1 MQEAVR
7 KLLKSR
13 KPQERIQGIKAI
25 ADDASENNQ
34 QILTKIAQRDPHK
47 RVRDVAV
54 DALKNLPPQARADAL
69 AEANLFLEEAN
80 NAMFDDKVKEARTY
94 ARRAFQLAPE
104 LQADDLAR
112 DVAVYIM
119 KMNADDAIEH
129 LLSDK
134 DLFAVDRAFRKKMG
148 YSYSDQNLYER
159 TINYFY
165 KPNVSLPEV
174 LVDAVLYVVVITLPF
189 LLIITL
195 TASILAASFTAMSAR
210 RLTGQASLVY
220 DYASTIGYGESAVTL
235 GFAFI
240 AVAWFG
246 ASLFLTFATQ
256 MVLTHFSANWFLGG
270 NGSFYRLIH
279 SAFIPVTLYSLFL
292 WSTIFFMLYLYHVDL
307 GLLVDSGMIEV
318 INLVGFGVFIVYL
331 SKTIGRVYDFD
342 FGKGCLSLMFPY
354 IVLFCSCGTIIG
366 LRFGTEVRRFFG
378 GG

>member
-54 DALKNLPPQARADAL
+54 DALKNLPPQSRADVV

-104 LQADDLAR
+104 LQDDDLAR

-220 DYASTIGYGESAVTL
+220 DYASTIGYGESALTIS
-235 GFAFI
+235 FAFI
-240 AVAWFG
+240 TVAWFG

-292 WSTIFFMLYLYHVDL
+292 WSTIFFMLYLYHIDL

-331 SKTIGRVYDFD
+331 SKTIGSVYDFD